1 MSDGTISIKLAP
13 DYEMSTVQT
22 MLEDYGTG
30 EDIIRNE
37 GFFPDVSLSKF
48 RNLARTDGTITES
61 RVQDALIE
69 AMAAVNDELAPLKKR
84 YAGKILES
92 VESEKI
98 NGESLLVY
106 RYRRAV
112 NCFALA
118 NLYERYLSYD
128 TTNDGEK
135 KSELLKDSI
144 TELRRDARFAINDL
158 LGRTRVDAELI

>member
-37 GFFPDVSLSKF
+37 GFFPNISLSKF

-135 KSELLKDSI
+135 KTELLKESI

-158 LGRTRVDAELI
+158 LARPRVDAELI